1 MQVTQLYT
9 LINNVTK
16 EILGETAVVNE
27 DLSNVVDIGKAV
39 FDATSVDNYV
49 KKLVNHIG
57 KVVFQNRAYAG
68 GVPSVLMDS
77 WEFGSVLQKV
87 SMSLPEA
94 TENESWKLVDGQEY
108 KQDVFTA
115 PEIEAK
121 FYNSKVTFEIPMS
134 FTELQVKESF
144 SSREQLNGFVSMI
157 TTGVENSMT
166 VKLDALIMR
175 AINNMTGETL
185 VNGIGS
191 GTAGAKVLDFTKTS
205 GKAVNLLKLYNDQAA
220 TADKV
225 TYATALTNYH
235 FIKFATYT
243 IGIYADRMTKI
254 SKLFN
259 IGAKE
264 RFTPADMRRCVL
276 LSDFAKAAV
285 TYLQAD
291 IQSPD
296 MVALPAHDPVP
307 YWQGS
312 GTDYALGSIGIIDV
326 KTASGET
333 VKVPAEGAGASKK
346 KNAAIIGVMFDR
358 DAVGVSNLDR
368 RTTTAYN
375 AKAEFYN
382 NWYKMDAGYYNDL
395 NENFVVFF
403 IGETSAIA

>member
-16 EILGETAVVNE
+16 EILGDTAVVNE
-27 DLSNVVDIGKAV
+27 DLTNVVDIGKAI
-39 FDATSVDNYV
+39 FDQTSVDNYV

-57 KVVFQNRAYAG
+57 KVVFVNRAYAG

-87 SMSLPEA
+87 SMAMPDA

-115 PEIEAK
+115 PKIEAK
-121 FYNSKVTFEIPMS
+121 FFNSKVTFEIPMS

-144 SSREQLNGFVSMI
+144 SSREQLNGFISMI

-175 AINNMTGETL
+175 AINNMSGETI
-185 VNGIGS
+185 VAGIGS
-191 GTAGAKVLDFTKTS
+191 GAVGSVVLDFSKTS
-205 GKAVNLLKLYNDQAA
+205 GRAVNLLKLYNAQAA
-220 TADKV
+220 VADKV
-225 TYATALTNYH
+225 TVATAMTNTK

-243 IGIYADRMTKI
+243 LGVYADRM
-254 SKLFN
+254 SKVSALFN
-259 IGAKE
+259 VGGKE

-285 TYLQAD
+285 TFMQAD
-291 IQSPD
+291 IQSPE
-296 MVALPAHDPVP
+296 MVSLPAHDAVP

-312 GTDYALGSIGIIDV
+312 GADYGLDSIGKIDI
-326 KTASGET
+326 KTAGGET
-333 VKVPAEGAGASKK
+333 VKVPFEGVGAGK
-346 KNAAIIGVMFDR
+346 KNAAILGVMFDR

-395 NENFVVFF
+395 NENFIVFF
-403 IGETSAIA
+403 IGETLA

>member
-16 EILGETAVVNE
+16 EILGNTAVVNE
-27 DLSNVVDIGKAV
+27 DLTNVVDIGKAI
-39 FDATSVDNYV
+39 FDQTSVDNYV

-57 KVVFQNRAYAG
+57 KVVFVNRAYAG

-87 SMSLPEA
+87 SMAMPNA

-115 PEIEAK
+115 PKIEAK
-121 FYNSKVTFEIPMS
+121 FFNSKVTFEIPMS

-144 SSREQLNGFVSMI
+144 SSREQLNGFISMI

-175 AINNMTGETL
+175 AINNMTGETI
-185 VNGIGS
+185 VTGIGS
-191 GTAGAKVLDFTKTS
+191 GAVGSVVLDFSKTS
-205 GKAVNLLKLYNDQAA
+205 GRAVNLLKLYNAQAA
-220 TADKV
+220 VADKV
-225 TYATALTNYH
+225 TVATAMTNTK

-243 IGIYADRMTKI
+243 LGVYADRM
-254 SKLFN
+254 SKVSALFN
-259 IGAKE
+259 VGGKE

-285 TYLQAD
+285 TFMQAD
-291 IQSPD
+291 IQSPE
-296 MVALPAHDPVP
+296 MVSLPAHDAVP

-312 GTDYALGSIGIIDV
+312 GLDYGLDSIGKIDI
-326 KTASGET
+326 KTAGGET
-333 VKVPAEGAGASKK
+333 VKVPFEGVGAGK
-346 KNAAIIGVMFDR
+346 KNAAILGVMFDR

-395 NENFVVFF
+395 NENFIVFF
-403 IGETSAIA
+403 IGETLA

>member
-259 IGAKE
+259 IGGKE

-346 KNAAIIGVMFDR
+346 NAAIIGVMFDR

-403 IGETSAIA
+403 IGETSATA

>member
-1 MQVTQLYT
+1 M
-9 LINNVTK
+9 
-16 EILGETAVVNE
+16 
-27 DLSNVVDIGKAV
+27 
-39 FDATSVDNYV
+39 DA
-49 KKLVNHIG
+49 
-57 KVVFQNRAYAG
+57 
-68 GVPSVLMDS
+68 

-87 SMSLPEA
+87 TMALPEA
-94 TENESWKLVDGQEY
+94 TENESWKLVDGQQY

-115 PEIEAK
+115 PKVEAK

-144 SSREQLNGFVSMI
+144 SNREQLNGFVSMI

-185 VNGIGS
+185 VAGIGS
-191 GTAGAKVLDFTKTS
+191 GAAGAKTLDFSKTS
-205 GKAVNLLKLYNDQAA
+205 GRAINLLKLYNDQAA
-220 TADKV
+220 AADKV
-225 TYATALTNYH
+225 TVANALTNYK
-235 FIKFATYT
+235 FIQFATYT
-243 IGIYADRMTKI
+243 IGIVADRMSKV

-259 IGAKE
+259 VGGKE

-276 LSDFAKAAV
+276 LSDFSKAAV

-291 IQSPD
+291 IQSPE

-312 GTDYALGSIGIIDV
+312 GTDYALSSIGIIDI
-326 KTASGET
+326 KTASGEN
-333 VKVPAEGAGASKK
+333 VKVPAEGVGAGK
-346 KNAAIIGVMFDR
+346 KNAAILGVMFDR
-358 DAVGVSNLDR
+358 DAVGVANLDR

-403 IGETSAIA
+403 IGETQA

>member
-1 MQVTQLYT
+1 MQVAQLYT

-16 EILGETAVVNE
+16 EILGDTAVVKE
-27 DLSNVVDIGKAV
+27 DLSNVVDIGKSI
-39 FDATSVDNYV
+39 FDQTSVDNYV

-68 GVPSVLMDS
+68 GVPSVLMDA

-87 SMSLPEA
+87 SMALPEA
-94 TENESWKLVDGQEY
+94 TVNESWKLVDGQEY

-115 PEIEAK
+115 PKVEAK

-185 VNGIGS
+185 VAGIGS
-191 GTAGAKVLDFTKTS
+191 GTAGAKTLDFSKTS
-205 GKAVNLLKLYNDQAA
+205 GRAINLLKLYNDQAA
-220 TADKV
+220 TADTV
-225 TYATALTNYH
+225 NVANALTNYK

-243 IGIYADRMTKI
+243 MGIVADRMSKI

-259 IGAKE
+259 VGGKE
-264 RFTPADMRRCVL
+264 RFTPADMLRCVL
-276 LSDFAKAAV
+276 LSDFSKAAV

-291 IQSPD
+291 IQSPE

-312 GTDYALGSIGIIDV
+312 GTDYALSSTGIIDI
-326 KTASGET
+326 KTASGEN
-333 VKVPAEGAGASKK
+333 VKVPAEGAGAGK
-346 KNAAIIGVMFDR
+346 KNAAILGVMFDR
-358 DAVGVSNLDR
+358 DAVGVANLDR

-403 IGETSAIA
+403 IGETLA

>member
-16 EILGETAVVNE
+16 EILGDTAVVNE
-27 DLSNVVDIGKAV
+27 DLSNVVDIGKSI
-39 FDATSVDNYV
+39 FDQTSVDNYV

-68 GVPSVLMDS
+68 GVPSVLMDA

-87 SMSLPEA
+87 SMALPEA

-115 PEIEAK
+115 PKVEAK

-185 VNGIGS
+185 VAGIGS
-191 GTAGAKVLDFTKTS
+191 GTAGAKTLDFSKTS
-205 GKAVNLLKLYNDQAA
+205 GRAINLLKLYNEQAA

-225 TYATALTNYH
+225 TVANALTNYN
-235 FIKFATYT
+235 FIKFSTYT
-243 IGIYADRMTKI
+243 MGIVADRMSKI

-259 IGAKE
+259 VGGKE

-276 LSDFAKAAV
+276 LSDFSKAAV

-291 IQSPD
+291 IQSPE

-312 GTDYALGSIGIIDV
+312 GNDYRLSSTGIIDI

-333 VKVPAEGAGASKK
+333 VKVPAEGAGAGK
-346 KNAAIIGVMFDR
+346 KNAAILGVMFDR
-358 DAVGVSNLDR
+358 DAVGVANLDR

-403 IGETSAIA
+403 IGETLA

>member
-1 MQVTQLYT
+1 MKVTQLYT
-9 LINNVTK
+9 LVNAVTK
-16 EILGETAVVNE
+16 EILGETAVVNQ
-27 DLSNVVDIGKAV
+27 DLSNVVDIGKSI
-39 FDATSVDNYV
+39 FDQTSVDNYV

-57 KVVFQNRAYAG
+57 KVIFVDRVYSG

-87 SMSLPEA
+87 SMSMPEA
-94 TENESWKLVDGQEY
+94 TENESWNLVDGQEY

-115 PEIEAK
+115 PKVEAK
-121 FYNSKVTFEIPMS
+121 FFNSKVTFEIPMS

-157 TTGVENSMT
+157 TTSVENSMT

-175 AINNMTGETL
+175 AINNMAGETL
-185 VNGIGS
+185 VAGIGS
-191 GTAGAKVLDFTKTS
+191 GAAGSKVLDFTKTS
-205 GKAVNLLKLYNDQAA
+205 ATAVNLLALYNA
-220 TADKV
+220 TAETANKV
-225 TYATALTNYH
+225 TAANALTNYH

-243 IGIYADRMTKI
+243 MGIYADRMSKV

-259 IGAKE
+259 VGGKE
-264 RFTPADMRRCVL
+264 RFTPADMRRSVL
-276 LSDFAKAAV
+276 LSDFSKAAV
-285 TYLQAD
+285 TFLQAD
-291 IQSPD
+291 IQSPEL
-296 MVALPAHDPVP
+296 VALPQHDAVP

-312 GTDYALGSIGIIDV
+312 GTDYALTSTGIIDI

-333 VKVPAEGAGASKK
+333 VKVPET
-346 KNAAIIGVMFDR
+346 AAIIGVMFDR
-358 DAVGVSNLDR
+358 DAVGVANLER

-403 IGETSAIA
+403 IGEAGE

>member
-16 EILGETAVVNE
+16 EILGDTAVVKE
-27 DLSNVVDIGKAV
+27 DLSNVVDIGKSI
-39 FDATSVDNYV
+39 FDQTSVDNYV

-57 KVVFQNRAYAG
+57 KVIFQDRVYAG
-68 GVPSVLMDS
+68 GVPSVLMDA

-115 PEIEAK
+115 PKVEAK
-121 FYNSKVTFEIPMS
+121 FFNSKVTFEIPMS

-157 TTGVENSMT
+157 TTSVENSMT

-185 VNGIGS
+185 VAGIGS
-191 GTAGAKVLDFTKTS
+191 GAAGAKTLDFSKTS
-205 GKAVNLLKLYNDQAA
+205 GRAINLLKLYNDQAA
-220 TADKV
+220 AADKV
-225 TYATALTNYH
+225 TVANALTNYK

-243 IGIYADRMTKI
+243 MGIVADRMSKI

-259 IGAKE
+259 VGGKE

-276 LSDFAKAAV
+276 LSDFSKAAV

-291 IQSPD
+291 IQSPE

-312 GTDYALGSIGIIDV
+312 GTDYQLSSTGIIDI
-326 KTASGET
+326 KTASGEN
-333 VKVPAEGAGASKK
+333 VKVPAEGSGAGK
-346 KNAAIIGVMFDR
+346 KNAAILGVMFDR
-358 DAVGVSNLDR
+358 DAVGVANLDR

-403 IGETSAIA
+403 IGETLA

>member
-16 EILGETAVVNE
+16 EILGDTAVVNE
-27 DLSNVVDIGKAV
+27 DLSNVVDIGKSI
-39 FDATSVDNYV
+39 FDQTSVDNYV

-57 KVVFQNRAYAG
+57 KVIFQDRVYAG
-68 GVPSVLMDS
+68 GVPSVLMDA

-87 SMSLPEA
+87 SMALPEA
-94 TENESWKLVDGQEY
+94 TENESWNLVDGQEY

-115 PEIEAK
+115 PKVEAK

-157 TTGVENSMT
+157 TTSVENSMT

-185 VNGIGS
+185 VAGIGS
-191 GTAGAKVLDFTKTS
+191 GVAGSKTLDFTATS
-205 GKAVNLLKLYNDQAA
+205 SRAVNLLKLYNAQAA
-220 TADKV
+220 AADQV
-225 TYATALTNYH
+225 TVANALTNSG

-243 IGIYADRMTKI
+243 MGIYADRMSKI

-259 IGAKE
+259 VGGKE

-276 LSDFAKAAV
+276 LSDFSKAAV
-285 TYLQAD
+285 SYLQSD
-291 IQSPD
+291 IQSPE
-296 MVALPAHDPVP
+296 MVALPQHDAVP

-312 GTDYALGSIGIIDV
+312 GTDYALTSTGIIDI

-333 VKVPAEGAGASKK
+333 VKVPAT
-346 KNAAIIGVMFDR
+346 AAILGVMFDR
-358 DAVGVSNLDR
+358 DAVGVANLDR

-403 IGETSAIA
+403 IGEAAE

>member
-1 MQVTQLYT
+1 MKVTQLYT

-27 DLSNVVDIGKAV
+27 DLSNVVDIGKSI
-39 FDATSVDNYV
+39 FDQTSVDNYV

-57 KVVFQNRAYAG
+57 KVIFVDRVYAG

-115 PEIEAK
+115 PKIEAK

-157 TTGVENSMT
+157 TTSVENSMT

-185 VNGIGS
+185 VAGIGS
-191 GTAGAKVLDFTKTS
+191 GTAGSKTLDFTQTS
-205 GKAVNLLKLYNDQAA
+205 ATAVNLLKLYNDQAA

-225 TYATALTNYH
+225 TVANALTNYN

-243 IGIYADRMTKI
+243 MGIYADRMSKI

-259 IGAKE
+259 VDGKE

-276 LSDFAKAAV
+276 LSDFSKAAV
-285 TYLQAD
+285 TFLQAD
-291 IQSPD
+291 IQSPE
-296 MVALPAHDPVP
+296 MVALPQHDAVP

-312 GTDYALGSIGIIDV
+312 GTDYALSSTGIIDI
-326 KTASGET
+326 KTASGEI
-333 VKVPAEGAGASKK
+333 VKVPAEGTASGNT
-346 KNAAIIGVMFDR
+346 NAAILGVMFDR
-358 DAVGVSNLDR
+358 DAVGVANLDR

-403 IGETSAIA
+403 IGETLA

>member
-1 MQVTQLYT
+1 MKVTQLYT

-16 EILGETAVVNE
+16 EILGDTAVVNE
-27 DLSNVVDIGKAV
+27 DLSNVVDIGKSI
-39 FDATSVDNYV
+39 FDQTSVDNYV

-68 GVPSVLMDS
+68 GVPSVLMDA

-87 SMSLPEA
+87 SMALPEA

-115 PEIEAK
+115 PKVEAK

-144 SSREQLNGFVSMI
+144 SSAEQLNGFVSMI

-175 AINNMTGETL
+175 AINNMTAETL
-185 VNGIGS
+185 VAGIGS
-191 GTAGAKVLDFTKTS
+191 GTAGAKTLDFTKTS
-205 GKAVNLLKLYNDQAA
+205 GTAVNLLALYNDS
-220 TADKV
+220 TTNKV
-225 TYATALTNYH
+225 TVANALKTPE
-235 FIKFATYT
+235 FIRFATYT
-243 IGIYADRMTKI
+243 IGIYADRMSKI

-259 IGAKE
+259 VGKKE
-264 RFTPADMRRCVL
+264 RFTPADMRRTVL

-291 IQSPD
+291 SQNPD
-296 MVALPAHDPVP
+296 MLALPQHDTVP

-312 GTDYALGSIGIIDV
+312 GTDYALSSTGIIDV

-333 VKVPAEGAGASKK
+333 VKVPKT
-346 KNAAIIGVMFDR
+346 AAIIGVMFDR
-358 DAVGVSNLDR
+358 DAVGVANLDR

-403 IGETSAIA
+403 IGETLA

>member
-27 DLSNVVDIGKAV
+27 DLSNVVDIGKSI
-39 FDATSVDNYV
+39 FDQTSVDNYV

-57 KVVFQNRAYAG
+57 KVIFQDRVYAG

-115 PEIEAK
+115 PKVEAK

-157 TTGVENSMT
+157 TTSVENSMT

-185 VNGIGS
+185 VAGIGS
-191 GTAGAKVLDFTKTS
+191 GNAGAKTLDFTKTS
-205 GKAVNLLKLYNDQAA
+205 GRAVNLLALYNAQADA
-220 TADKV
+220 ADKV
-225 TYATALTNYH
+225 TVANALTNYK

-243 IGIYADRMTKI
+243 LGIYADRMSKI

-259 IGAKE
+259 VGGKE

-276 LSDFAKAAV
+276 LSDFARAAV

-291 IQSPD
+291 IQSPE
-296 MVALPAHDPVP
+296 MVALPQHDAVP

-312 GTDYALGSIGIIDV
+312 GTDYALSSTGIIDI

-333 VKVPAEGAGASKK
+333 VKVPAEGSETGNT
-346 KNAAIIGVMFDR
+346 NAAILGVMFDR
-358 DAVGVSNLDR
+358 DAVGVANLDR

-403 IGETSAIA
+403 IGETLA

>member
-1 MQVTQLYT
+1 MKVTQLYM

-27 DLSNVVDIGKAV
+27 DLSNVVDIGKSI
-39 FDATSVDNYV
+39 FDQTSVDNYV

-57 KVVFQNRAYAG
+57 KVIFVNRVYAG

-87 SMSLPEA
+87 SMILPDA

-115 PEIEAK
+115 PTIEAK
-121 FYNSKVTFEIPMS
+121 FFNSKVTFEIPMS
-134 FTELQVKESF
+134 FTEIQVKESF
-144 SSREQLNGFVSMI
+144 SSREQLNGFISMI

-175 AINNMTGETL
+175 AINNMTAETL

-191 GTAGAKVLDFTKTS
+191 GAVGSKTLDFTKTS
-205 GKAVNLLKLYNDQAA
+205 GKAVNLLALYNAQAPA
-220 TADKV
+220 AEKV
-225 TYATALTNYH
+225 TYATALTSYN

-243 IGIYADRMTKI
+243 MGIYADRMSKI

-259 IGAKE
+259 IGGKE

-276 LSDFAKAAV
+276 LSDFSKAAV

-312 GTDYALGSIGIIDV
+312 GTDYGLSSIGIIDV

-333 VKVPAEGAGASKK
+333 VKVPAEGAGTAK

-403 IGETSAIA
+403 IGEVGK

>member
-16 EILGETAVVNE
+16 EILGDTAVVKE
-27 DLSNVVDIGKAV
+27 DLSNVVDIGKSI
-39 FDATSVDNYV
+39 FDQTSVDNYV

-68 GVPSVLMDS
+68 GVPSVLMDA

-87 SMSLPEA
+87 SMALPEA
-94 TENESWKLVDGQEY
+94 TENESWKLVDGQQY

-115 PEIEAK
+115 PKVEAK

-166 VKLDALIMR
+166 VKLDSLIMR

-185 VNGIGS
+185 VAGIGS
-191 GTAGAKVLDFTKTS
+191 GTAGAKTLDFSKTS
-205 GKAVNLLKLYNDQAA
+205 GRAINLLKLYNDQAA
-220 TADKV
+220 AADKV
-225 TYATALTNYH
+225 TVANALTNYK

-243 IGIYADRMTKI
+243 MGIVADRMSKI

-259 IGAKE
+259 VGGKE

-276 LSDFAKAAV
+276 LSDFSKAAV

-291 IQSPD
+291 IQSPE

-312 GTDYALGSIGIIDV
+312 GTDYALSSTGIIDI
-326 KTASGET
+326 KTASGEN
-333 VKVPAEGAGASKK
+333 VKVPAEGAGAGK
-346 KNAAIIGVMFDR
+346 KNAAILGVMFDR
-358 DAVGVSNLDR
+358 DAVGVANLER

-403 IGETSAIA
+403 IGETLA

>member
-1 MQVTQLYT
+1 MKVTQLYT

-16 EILGETAVVNE
+16 EILGDTAVVNE

-57 KVVFQNRAYAG
+57 KVIFQDRVYAG

-87 SMSLPEA
+87 SMQLPEA
-94 TENESWKLVDGQEY
+94 TENESWNLVDGQEY

-115 PEIEAK
+115 PKIEAK

-185 VNGIGS
+185 VAGIGS
-191 GTAGAKVLDFTKTS
+191 GAVGAKTLDFTKTS
-205 GKAVNLLKLYNDQAA
+205 GVAVNLLKLYNDQAA
-220 TADKV
+220 ASDKV
-225 TYATALTNYH
+225 NVANALTNYK

-243 IGIYADRMTKI
+243 MGIVADRMSKI

-259 IGAKE
+259 VGKKE

-276 LSDFAKAAV
+276 LSDFSKAAV

-296 MVALPAHDPVP
+296 MVALPAHDAVP

-312 GTDYALGSIGIIDV
+312 GTDYALSSIGIIDV

-333 VKVPAEGAGASKK
+333 VKVPAEGAGTGK
-346 KNAAIIGVMFDR
+346 KNAAILGVMFDR
-358 DAVGVSNLDR
+358 DAVGVANLDR

-403 IGETSAIA
+403 IGETLA

>member
-1 MQVTQLYT
+1 MKITQLYT

-16 EILGETAVVNE
+16 EILGETTVVNE
-27 DLSNVVDIGKAV
+27 DLSNIVDVGRSI
-39 FDATSVDNYV
+39 FDQTSVDNYV

-68 GVPSVLMDS
+68 GVPSVLMDA

-87 SMSLPEA
+87 SMALPEA
-94 TENESWKLVDGQEY
+94 TENDSWNLVDGQEY

-115 PEIEAK
+115 PKVEAK

-175 AINNMTGETL
+175 AINNMMGETL
-185 VNGIGS
+185 VAGIGS
-191 GTAGAKVLDFTKTS
+191 GSAGAKTLDFSRTS
-205 GKAVNLLKLYNDQAA
+205 GRAINLLKLYNEQAV

-225 TYATALTNYH
+225 TVANALTNYK

-243 IGIYADRMTKI
+243 MGIVADRMSKI

-259 IGAKE
+259 VGGKE

-276 LSDFAKAAV
+276 LSDFSKAAV

-291 IQSPD
+291 IQSPE
-296 MVALPAHDPVP
+296 MVALPSHDPIP

-312 GTDYALGSIGIIDV
+312 GTDYQLSSTGIIDI
-326 KTASGET
+326 KTASGEN
-333 VKVPAEGAGASKK
+333 VKVPVEGVGAGK
-346 KNAAIIGVMFDR
+346 KNAAILGVMFDR
-358 DAVGVSNLDR
+358 DAVGVANLDR

-403 IGETSAIA
+403 IGETLA